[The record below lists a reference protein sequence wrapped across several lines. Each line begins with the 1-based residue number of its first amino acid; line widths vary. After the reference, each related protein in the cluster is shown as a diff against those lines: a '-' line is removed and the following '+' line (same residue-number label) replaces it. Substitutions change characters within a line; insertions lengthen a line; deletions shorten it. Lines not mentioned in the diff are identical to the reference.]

1 MTELRIIEMLKDI
14 KDSINNK
21 PKEDKWLDINQA
33 SNYTNLSKS
42 TIRRYVKMNKLKA
55 SNKLGKTLFRKSEL
69 EKFLDDAN

>member
-1 MTELRIIEMLKDI
+1 MTEYRIMEMLKDI
-14 KDSINNK
+14 KNLITNK
-21 PKEDKWLDINQA
+21 SKDDKWLDINQA

-69 EKFLDDAN
+69 ENFLDAN

>member
-69 EKFLDDAN
+69 ENFLDDAN

>member
-55 SNKLGKTLFRKSEL
+55 SNKIGKT
-69 EKFLDDAN
+69 

>member
-1 MTELRIIEMLKDI
+1 MTEYRIMEMLKDI
-14 KDSINNK
+14 KNLITNK
-21 PKEDKWLDINQA
+21 SKEDKWLDINQA

-69 EKFLDDAN
+69 ENFLDDAN